1 MVVVQQCPK
10 CELRF
15 AIANQLLDHL
25 ATDHAGFRHD
35 YTPRSAHA
43 EGDLAP
49 VPAPVSQPVAG
60 AAAGAAGGG
69 GLLVVANQT
78 LGSPTLRALI
88 ADRAHAGVSHVTVI
102 APRAPRGFAS
112 LDTAMAAVVPS
123 TAASDDESRRRLHD
137 CLQQLASLGVVAT
150 GKLTDADPLPAIQ
163 QAVGHHDVDEII
175 VSTKARTVSHWWH
188 QDLPTRIGRH
198 AGRPVTVVVDDP

>member
-25 ATDHAGFRHD
+25 ATDHADFRHD
-35 YTPRSAHA
+35 YSPRSAEA
-43 EGDLAP
+43 DGDVAP
-49 VPAPVSQPVAG
+49 VPAPVSQPVTG
-60 AAAGAAGGG
+60 AAAGGN

-78 LGSPTLRALI
+78 LGSPALRALI
-88 ADRAHAGVSHVTVI
+88 ADRAEAGVRHVTII
-102 APRAPRGFAS
+102 APRASRSFAS
-112 LDTAMAAVVPS
+112 LDTAMAAVVPP
-123 TAASDDESRRRLHD
+123 AATSDDEGRRRLHD

-163 QAVGHHDVDEII
+163 QAVRHHDVGEII
-175 VSTKARTVSHWWH
+175 VSTRARTVSHWWH

-198 AGRPVTVVVDDP
+198 AGRPVTVVVDEP